1 MYLEMLELCVV
12 DADERASDDLGE
24 SVGSGNEEKRIKD
37 HFQFRIVWVG
47 IGICLL
53 FIAEAA
59 SSDMSHHILWTH
71 PSMVTRPHIQR
82 ASIDSSPIVG
92 MYQT

>member
-24 SVGSGNEEKRIKD
+24 SVGSGNEEKRIED

-47 IGICLL
+47 IGRWSAIYSRSGI
-53 FIAEAA
+53 FGHE
-59 SSDMSHHILWTH
+59 SPH
-71 PSMVTRPHIQR
+71 PMD
-82 ASIDSSPIVG
+82 ASIDGDSPSHPASID
-92 MYQT
+92 